1 MPSTWYNRSMRAA
14 LLTETGPIGTAPLRV
29 VELPDPAPGFG
40 EMTMEVT
47 ACGVCRTDLQIVEG
61 DIAPRVLPVVPGHQA
76 VGRVTAVGDGVQ
88 GWSIGDR
95 AGAGWLASTCGA
107 CRFCTGGRENL
118 CETARFTGWDRH
130 GGYAD
135 RITVAAG
142 FAYPLP
148 VAAGDFDL
156 APLLCGGIIGYRALN
171 VSGIEPGGRLGLFG
185 FGASA
190 LLSIQVALHWECEVY
205 VVTRS
210 EAEQARAME
219 MGATW
224 AGSSADAVP
233 VRLDA
238 AVTTAPV
245 GSVVVAAL
253 ASLGRG
259 GIVAVNAIHLDG
271 IPAFDYDLLWQER
284 QLRSVANF
292 TRSDAKAFLDLAAE
306 IPVRTVVD
314 AYPLEEANGALAAV
328 RDGSVRGAA
337 VVTMG

>member
-1 MPSTWYNRSMRAA
+1 MNRSMRAA
-14 LLTETGPIGTAPLRV
+14 LLTEAGPIGSDPLRI
-29 VELPDPAPGFG
+29 VELSDPAPGVG
-40 EMTMEVT
+40 EITLEVT

-76 VGRVTAVGDGVQ
+76 VGRVTAIGDAVE
-88 GWSIGDR
+88 GWTVGDR
-95 AGAGWLASTCGA
+95 AGVGWLASTCGT
-107 CRFCTGGRENL
+107 CRFCTDGRENL
-118 CETARFTGWDRH
+118 CETATFTGWDRN
-130 GGYAD
+130 GGFAD

-148 VAAGDFDL
+148 AGAGDLGL
-156 APLLCGGIIGYRALN
+156 APLLCGGIIGYRALK

-190 LLSIQVALHWECEVY
+190 LLSIQVALHWGCEVY

-224 AGSSADAVP
+224 AGSYADAVP
-233 VRLDA
+233 VRLEA

-245 GSVVVAAL
+245 GDVVVAAL
-253 ASLGRG
+253 ASLDRG

-292 TRSDAKAFLDLAAE
+292 TRADAEAFLTLAAE

-314 AYPLEEANGALAAV
+314 AYPLDEANEALAAV

-337 VVTMG
+337 VLTMG